1 MPSPPCSTSTS
12 RPAMPRSAP
21 PCWTYVG
28 VSVARTTISR
38 RSRRFV
44 AMTSLREVSGFDL
57 GRMPTRAS
65 SGAVSS
71 KIRPFDS
78 AMLMLAMCNHP
89 EVVLKY
95 APKSYQRGGILPQ
108 TFDAR
113 AERAEL
119 GLQGFVAAVE
129 VVNAVDH
136 RLTLGGEA
144 GDDEARRS
152 PQVGGHHG
160 RALQPLDAAHHGA
173 ISLDG
178 DVRPQALHL

>member
-21 PCWTYVG
+21 PCCTYVG
-28 VSVARTTISR
+28 VSEARTTISR

-89 EVVLKY
+89 GSR
-95 APKSYQRGGILPQ
+95 PKSYQRGGILPQ
-108 TFDAR
+108 TLDAG
-113 AERAEL
+113 AERTQL
-119 GLQGFVAAVE
+119 GLERFIAAVE
-129 VVNAVDH
+129 VIDAVDDGFAL
-136 RLTLGGEA
+136 RREP
-144 GDDEARRS
+144 GDHEARGS
-152 PQVGGHHG
+152 AQVGRHDGC
-160 RALQPLDAAHHGA
+160 ALE
-173 ISLDG
+173 
-178 DVRPQALHL
+178 

>member
-1 MPSPPCSTSTS
+1 
-12 RPAMPRSAP
+12 MPRSAP

-28 VSVARTTISR
+28 VSEARTTISR

-71 KIRPFDS
+71 KIRPFDN

-89 EVVLKY
+89 GSR
-95 APKSYQRGGILPQ
+95 PKSYRRGRILPQ
-108 TFDAR
+108 TLDSG

-119 GLQGFVAAVE
+119 RLQGFVAAVE
-129 VVNAVDH
+129 MVD
-136 RLTLGGEA
+136 
-144 GDDEARRS
+144 
-152 PQVGGHHG
+152 
-160 RALQPLDAAHHGA
+160 A
-173 ISLDG
+173 I
-178 DVRPQALHL
+178 